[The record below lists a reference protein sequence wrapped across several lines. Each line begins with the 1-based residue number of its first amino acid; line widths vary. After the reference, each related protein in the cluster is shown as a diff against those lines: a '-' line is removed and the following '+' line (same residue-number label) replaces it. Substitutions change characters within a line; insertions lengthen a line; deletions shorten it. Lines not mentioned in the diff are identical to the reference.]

1 MTTTQATTTPATAA
15 PAPADTKK
23 VEVKEKVIDKNRV
36 YVGNLSYRTTSEELK
51 AYFLTVCSGVT
62 TAEVISYPNGRSKGC
77 GLVEFKTAGDAEK
90 AIKELNNTEL
100 AARKI
105 FIREDREAKGF
116 QGGGVNKGTVHEKK
130 KPNTNNNTTNNNNN
144 NSNSNNNTA
153 NNGNNNNNRRN
164 DQGEGRR
171 NYNYTNNNNRSYE
184 NNNNN
189 NRNYQPRD
197 REQKQQAPRTKN
209 TDGSNLYVGNLP
221 YSTQDSDLK
230 SLFEEHGEVIKAEVV
245 LDRTGRSK
253 GFGMIKMGSVSDAN
267 AAIDALNE
275 HTYQNRK
282 LVVRVDNYAT

>member
-1 MTTTQATTTPATAA
+1 MTSTQPTTTPTTQTTE
-15 PAPADTKK
+15 TKK
-23 VEVKEKVIDKNRV
+23 VEAKEKVIDKNRV

-90 AIKELNNTEL
+90 AIKELSNTEL

-116 QGGGVNKGTVHEKK
+116 QGGGVNKGVVHDKK
-130 KPNTNNNTTNNNNN
+130 KPNTNT
-144 NSNSNNNTA
+144 NSNSNSNTSNNA
-153 NNGNNNNNRRN
+153 NHGNNNNRRN
-164 DQGEGRR
+164 DQGPERR
-171 NYNYTNNNNRSYE
+171 NYNYTNNNSRSYD

-230 SLFEEHGEVIKAEVV
+230 TLFEEHGDVTKAEVV

-253 GFGMIKMGSVSDAN
+253 GFGMVKMSTVNDAN
-267 AAIDALNE
+267 AAIAALNE
-275 HTYQNRK
+275 QTYQNRK

>member
-1 MTTTQATTTPATAA
+1 MTTTQASPAPTTQTTPVE
-15 PAPADTKK
+15 TKK
-23 VEVKEKVIDKNRV
+23 VETKEKVIDKNRV

-77 GLVEFKTAGDAEK
+77 GLVEFETAGDAEK

-100 AARKI
+100 ATRKI

-116 QGGGVNKGTVHEKK
+116 QGGGLNKGAVPHDKK
-130 KPNTNNNTTNNNNN
+130 KQISNSNNNSNNNNNN
-144 NSNSNNNTA
+144 NSN

-171 NYNYTNNNNRSYE
+171 NYNYTNNNSRSYE
-184 NNNNN
+184 TSKK
-189 NRNYQPRD
+189 NYQPRD
-197 REQKQQAPRTKN
+197 QKQQAPRTKN
-209 TDGSNLYVGNLP
+209 TDGANLYVGNLP

-230 SLFEEHGEVIKAEVV
+230 ALFEEHGDVLKAEVV

-253 GFGMIKMGSVSDAN
+253 GFGMVKMATVTDAS
-267 AAIDALNE
+267 AAITGLNE
-275 HTYQNRK
+275 QTYQNRK
-282 LVVRVDNYAT
+282 IGCSC

>member
-1 MTTTQATTTPATAA
+1 MTTTQASTTPTTQTTPEA
-15 PAPADTKK
+15 KK
-23 VEVKEKVIDKNRV
+23 VETKEKVIDKNRV

-77 GLVEFKTAGDAEK
+77 GLVEFKTPGDAEK

-116 QGGGVNKGTVHEKK
+116 QGGGVNKGTVPHDKK
-130 KPNTNNNTTNNNNN
+130 KPSTNTN
-144 NSNSNNNTA
+144 SSNNTA
-153 NNGNNNNNRRN
+153 NNGNNNNRRN

-171 NYNYTNNNNRSYE
+171 NYNYTNNNNRSYD

-230 SLFEEHGEVIKAEVV
+230 TLFEEHGDVTKAEVV

-253 GFGMIKMGSVSDAN
+253 GFGMIKMASVSDAN
-267 AAIDALNE
+267 SAIAGLNE
-275 HTYQNRK
+275 QTYQNRK